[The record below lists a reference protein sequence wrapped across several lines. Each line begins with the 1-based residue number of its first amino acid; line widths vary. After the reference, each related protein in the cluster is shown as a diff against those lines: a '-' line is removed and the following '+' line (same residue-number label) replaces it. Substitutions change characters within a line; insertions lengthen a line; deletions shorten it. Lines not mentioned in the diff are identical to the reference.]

1 MLHQSVANLLVH
13 VLEGGEQRIDLQ
25 LYFLTRCNL
34 PKRLIDSFDGASYST
49 AADDESKV
57 EDLTNHSSNS
67 MIDGKTGE
75 KMTYSAV
82 LAMKNFDQT
91 SGSSSVDASVG
102 SDATSGNETDEI
114 PVSDDDVEVA
124 IEQEEQLKLYHHEEN
139 EEKKTQQ
146 IFDDVYK
153 RGDIVHSSKI
163 AESQTNANVVKKSI
177 DFRLGYMGHVIIIC
191 QALVHAC
198 GSIDQGQNVSTL
210 AEEAKKENTLNDSTE
225 KANESG
231 DKMDTGI
238 HPAPPIQRNI
248 ILSLLKG
255 NRHYKL
261 WQTFVTT
268 TLASET
274 AVQSTPLGGYNNQD
288 EGNAHDHQ
296 KESPKWDEDDDDNT
310 NQNTGN
316 TNYVVSSGEIDLDD
330 TDLDIAA
337 SMMESMNLP
346 SSEDSLN
353 SNGVGNHSGHKRH
366 HRQRG
371 VIGGQGI
378 MNGSDSNGSGADFGT
393 VVQIHQSQE
402 SGGYV
407 YDDPLGAKHDF
418 LEDSDD
424 EEANGLETENNE
436 GENDVPV
443 MDLFAGN
450 FDFDSAGAA
459 ANGGSDDTGWAN
471 FDDAFGS
478 APAEFQSSL
487 DDDFK
492 SPTQTGYDSQTDPFN
507 SPNDLFGMIAESA
520 NVISTF
526 AFSDEVDKDNR
537 DIRKGGPIIEA
548 EEDQ

>member
-1 MLHQSVANLLVH
+1 
-13 VLEGGEQRIDLQ
+13 
-25 LYFLTRCNL
+25 
-34 PKRLIDSFDGASYST
+34 
-49 AADDESKV
+49 
-57 EDLTNHSSNS
+57 
-67 MIDGKTGE
+67 
-75 KMTYSAV
+75 
-82 LAMKNFDQT
+82 
-91 SGSSSVDASVG
+91 
-102 SDATSGNETDEI
+102 
-114 PVSDDDVEVA
+114 
-124 IEQEEQLKLYHHEEN
+124 
-139 EEKKTQQ
+139 
-146 IFDDVYK
+146 
-153 RGDIVHSSKI
+153 
-163 AESQTNANVVKKSI
+163 
-177 DFRLGYMGHVIIIC
+177 
-191 QALVHAC
+191 
-198 GSIDQGQNVSTL
+198 
-210 AEEAKKENTLNDSTE
+210 
-225 KANESG
+225 
-231 DKMDTGI
+231 
-238 HPAPPIQRNI
+238 
-248 ILSLLKG
+248 
-255 NRHYKL
+255 
-261 WQTFVTT
+261 
-268 TLASET
+268 
-274 AVQSTPLGGYNNQD
+274 
-288 EGNAHDHQ
+288 
-296 KESPKWDEDDDDNT
+296 
-310 NQNTGN
+310 
-316 TNYVVSSGEIDLDD
+316 VVSSGEIDLDD